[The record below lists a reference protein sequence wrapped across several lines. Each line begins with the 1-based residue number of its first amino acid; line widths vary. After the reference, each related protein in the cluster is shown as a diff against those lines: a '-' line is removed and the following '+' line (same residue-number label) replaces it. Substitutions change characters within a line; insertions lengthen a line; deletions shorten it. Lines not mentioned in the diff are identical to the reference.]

1 MRTDASCVWSLW
13 SGTRPSHPLAVR
25 ADNARARS
33 SVGGSVVVR
42 TTPPGPTSRLE
53 ARPELSGPVHGLSVM
68 STGDTTGTQRPG
80 SWSLSLESTRDS
92 TDAPRRGSWSLRLST
107 NLVD

>member
-1 MRTDASCVWSLW
+1 MRTDALSVWSLW

-33 SVGGSVVVR
+33 SDGGSVVVR
-42 TTPPGPTSRLE
+42 TTPPGHTSRLE